1 MENVRLPELSKA
13 AYISSDYDLASFV
26 QMSFAFL
33 VYLSGELSVCVN
45 SFTILTKSLLPLP
58 DKYHGL
64 TDVDKRY
71 RQR

>member
-1 MENVRLPELSKA
+1 MGMGALLQQPPQSLFFLHDEFKE
-13 AYISSDYDLASFV
+13 FV
-26 QMSFAFL
+26 NMYPMLFSP
-33 VYLSGELSVCVN
+33 GELSVCVN
-45 SFTILTKSLLPLP
+45 SFAILTKSLLPLP